1 MTLNPC
7 DLNIYR
13 YVPGR
18 EKWRSQ
24 VPRVSFSHA
33 YSLCPL
39 NASQPITAWAS
50 IPVGPEQ
57 IGNIPDI
64 AFSIPDFEGSTTL
77 QIFSNSSETEIG
89 CFQAVMRNGATFS
102 HPEAVAPILGTFT
115 AAAIVASFLTAA
127 YGVSTTHRRI
137 HYAHSLSVF
146 AIIETFQSIFFSGA
160 VSVNWPS
167 VLIGWWSNFAWSA
180 GQIYVPDMITALDG
194 FTGVSGNASQVG
206 GAGSVVINNGGGLVT
221 QIYGRAALSSGET
234 IAAISKRSAY
244 NASDPYD
251 YTWAGNPVTPGM
263 PTPGTWHGFA
273 GELAGAY
280 IPSADA
286 FLVGLIWFLIAF
298 ALVGIVVV
306 ALKYSLEALVH
317 MKRIKQDRLAF
328 FRANWIRYLKLALVR
343 TFVMGFFMLTTLAL
357 FQIAIVHG
365 SKGATAIAAVVLVI
379 SLLGVGG
386 FIAVGIRTRTRM
398 GKFKLE
404 GDEII
409 LHHAKL
415 FKVLPAIIPV
425 RSSTLRARN
434 LEVQPVATIPFF
446 RIRHIN
452 DDPNRLTV
460 HLDEAYIKRFGW
472 LSARFRRTR
481 WWFLA
486 FYAGYQFVRACFL
499 GAAALTPL
507 AQVYGLLVYEIIA
520 FIIMLNLDPFE
531 GSRNTALAIY
541 ISSISKILTAGLSI
555 AFLPALN
562 LDRIIATV
570 LGVLIILVQGLTVI
584 AVMILV
590 ILSSISTWM
599 SLSRNQEDFEPDW
612 LDAIR
617 IKYFLAME
625 AKAPDTYQPP
635 KPKPDTKGKGKAD
648 DAQPGEVAEPPPPSF
663 AVTSVRRNPKIEDED
678 EDVDVVRDL
687 DAVHNPSVTFD
698 PVVVYGPTRSH
709 RTSSVSSR
717 HSVSSLRRASGRP
730 HRTSWSSKDFAQWDA
745 MHAERSE
752 SELSQ
757 RPGSPSDSMLGFTPL
772 KHPTVVA
779 LSGAGAGGSSS
790 SLPLNGTSSAPLK
803 GILRSATPTR
813 AKSATPADSGE
824 SSALAR
830 EIHAEEEEEEVEDR
844 QP

>member
-1 MTLNPC
+1 M
-7 DLNIYR
+7 
-13 YVPGR
+13 
-18 EKWRSQ
+18 EA
-24 VPRVSFSHA
+24 RVSFSYA

-102 HPEAVAPILGTFT
+102 HPDAVAPILGTFT

-146 AIIETFQSIFFSGA
+146 AVIETFQSIFFSGA

-167 VLIGWWSNFAWSA
+167 VLIGWWSNFAWSG
-180 GQIYVPDMITALDG
+180 GQIYVPDMITALDS

-221 QIYGRAALSSGET
+221 QIYGRAAFSSAET
-234 IAAISKRSAY
+234 RAAIGKRSAY

-280 IPSADA
+280 IPAADA

-298 ALVGIVVV
+298 ALVGIVMA

-317 MKRIKQDRLAF
+317 MKRIKEDRLAF

-343 TFVMGFFMLTTLAL
+343 AFIMGFFMLTTLAL
-357 FQIAIVHG
+357 FQIAVANG

-386 FIAVGIRTRTRM
+386 LVAVGIRTRTRM
-398 GKFKLE
+398 GKFALE

-415 FKVLPAIIPV
+415 FKALPAIIPV
-425 RSSTLRARN
+425 RSSTLKARS
-434 LEVQPVATIPFF
+434 LEVRAVATIPFF

-452 DDPNRLTV
+452 DDPDRPTV
-460 HLDEAYIKRFGW
+460 HLDEAYVKRFGW

-486 FYAGYQFVRACFL
+486 FYLGYQFVRACFL
-499 GAAALTPL
+499 GAAGLTPL
-507 AQVYGLLVYEIIA
+507 AQVYGLLVYEIVA

-541 ISSISKILTAGLSI
+541 MSSISKIVTAGLSI

-599 SLSRNQEDFEPDW
+599 SLSRNQENFEPDW

-635 KPKPDTKGKGKAD
+635 KPKPDIKGKGKAAD
-648 DAQPGEVAEPPPPSF
+648 DTEPGEVAAPPPPSF

-678 EDVDVVRDL
+678 EDVVREL

-698 PVVVYGPTRSH
+698 PVLIHGPTRRD

-717 HSVSSLRRASGRP
+717 HSMSSLRRASGRP

-745 MHAERSE
+745 MHAERPE

-757 RPGSPSDSMLGFTPL
+757 RDGSPSDSMLGFTPL
-772 KHPTVVA
+772 KHPSVLA
-779 LSGAGAGGSSS
+779 LSGAAGGSSS
-790 SLPLNGTSSAPLK
+790 SLPLSGATSAPLK
-803 GILRSATPTR
+803 GILRTGTPTR
-813 AKSATPADSGE
+813 SRSATVDSCE
-824 SSALAR
+824 SSPLAR
-830 EIHAEEEEEEVEDR
+830 EIHEEEGEEGG